1 MPQTCGNLVVH
12 LIFSTKQRLPL
23 IKPEIR
29 ADLFAYLGGIIHEM
43 RGTAV
48 IINGT
53 DHHVHVLARIRPA
66 HSPAEIARVIKTNSS
81 RWIHEKGQRDFA
93 WQAGYGAFSV
103 SESNVEAVIR
113 YIADQEAHHQKHS
126 FQDEFTAFLKKNNVT
141 YDPRYIWD

>member
-23 IKPEIR
+23 IKAEIR
-29 ADLFAYLGGIIHEM
+29 DDLFAYLGGIIHEM

-53 DHHVHVLARIRPA
+53 ADHVHVLARIRPSHA
-66 HSPAEIARVIKTNSS
+66 AAEIARVIKTNSS
-81 RWIHEKGQRDFA
+81 RWLHEKGQRGFA

-126 FQDEFTAFLKKNNVT
+126 FQDEFVAFLKKNNVD
-141 YDPRYIWD
+141 YDPGYIWD